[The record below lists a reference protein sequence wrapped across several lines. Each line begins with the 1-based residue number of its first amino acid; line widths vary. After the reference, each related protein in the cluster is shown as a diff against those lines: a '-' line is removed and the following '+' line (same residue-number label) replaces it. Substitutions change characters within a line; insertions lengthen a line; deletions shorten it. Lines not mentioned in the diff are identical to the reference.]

1 MFQISILINI
11 IGVIS
16 GSYLEAESN
25 YRKPKLERNNIVN
38 KGLWVRNVEKRP
50 TGGAFIFRAN
60 SLDVDT
66 LLQGNNDV
74 FSENSP
80 FISSY
85 VERNKRSA
93 YREQSQPFRESMKK
107 CSGAKEC
114 TTDDVLIQSNL
125 INKLKPAFF
134 NDFPYEF
141 AIVIS
146 DVPPNADVNNMSKRK
161 TEEQAPVIN
170 QSDTSTVGANIEVN
184 VTNKTINL
192 KRSMSDFYDF
202 QDVKKVEI
210 TETLNDTDDGDN
222 KIDRSVF
229 DKEKDIVWHQT
240 APVNV
245 YQVLPKNKE
254 IKDRP
259 ISERGIMKVLS
270 MLTKTFKKIMK
281 QHNEIKNIH
290 KRLESL
296 NDEVETKIDHF
307 NKKFVGIDSKYDEI
321 LKVNLELIK
330 LEGKLKSKEQHFN
343 DRDREFSKNL
353 LDFENQQRKFLAQQK
368 QFYGVQK
375 TMLEENEKINLK
387 QNIVTKTQSEISQRQ
402 NNFWRLLKKMQI
414 TNANIK
420 PHGMLN
426 IGISKP
432 QFKEQNKTSFV
443 TTTQKAVATESVK
456 INLLSIP
463 EKTPLQN
470 HDKLILDDKDKQNID
485 DLIYKYYFNNTFIDD
500 VMKNKILA
508 SFASEKRAIKKK
520 NKRNNIIDKKT
531 TILLPVDSI
540 SGRDLNNKHAQ
551 RDKRWIRYLK
561 SKDGRKNLVKSTT
574 KAPMQTTF
582 ASDLKDS
589 KLNKLNPFIIM
600 ATSFCNEIGQNGSTQ
615 ILSWC
620 IEKALRR
627 LQIMNLKFEEQLNLA
642 TEANKRVT
650 EVDKVHVFTTSKEK
664 STPFN
669 TVAPVEETTQ
679 HTQSSLA
686 TKSSIVMY
694 FPDNEELESNLKQYE
709 LVQDNEGTVYFD
721 GSLHSSDI
729 ARISNP
735 DDMDSEGFSDIMP
748 GLDSNSKVELDPRA
762 LDLQALRRANVRR
775 INERIINMKMV

>member
-1 MFQISILINI
+1 MFKISILINI

-93 YREQSQPFRESMKK
+93 YRKQRQPFRESMKK
-107 CSGAKEC
+107 CSGATEC

-134 NDFPYEF
+134 NDFPYDF

-146 DVPPNADVNNMSKRK
+146 DVPPNADINNMSKRK
-161 TEEQAPVIN
+161 TEEQAPLIN
-170 QSDTSTVGANIEVN
+170 QSNTSTVGANIEVN
-184 VTNKTINL
+184 KTINQ
-192 KRSMSDFYDF
+192 KRSMSNFYDF

-210 TETLNDTDDGDN
+210 TETLNDTDDGDS

-290 KRLESL
+290 RRLESL
-296 NDEVETKIDHF
+296 NGEVEKKIDDF

-330 LEGKLKSKEQHFN
+330 LEEKLKSEEQHFN
-343 DRDREFSKNL
+343 DRDRGFSKNL

-375 TMLEENEKINLK
+375 IMLEANEKINLK
-387 QNIVTKTQSEISQRQ
+387 QNIITKTQSEISQKQ
-402 NNFWRLLKKMQI
+402 NNFWRLLKKMQL
-414 TNANIK
+414 TNANTK

-426 IGISKP
+426 IGITKP
-432 QFKEQNKTSFV
+432 IFKKQNKTSIV

-485 DLIYKYYFNNTFIDD
+485 DLIYKYYFNNTFIDN
-500 VMKNKILA
+500 VMKSKILA
-508 SFASEKRAIKKK
+508 SFAAEKRAIKKK

-540 SGRDLNNKHAQ
+540 SGKDLINKHAQ

-561 SKDGRKNLVKSTT
+561 SNNGRKNIMMPTT
-574 KAPMQTTF
+574 KAPIQTTI
-582 ASDLKDS
+582 DVQGS

-627 LQIMNLKFEEQLNLA
+627 LQIMNLKFEEQLNPA
-642 TEANKRVT
+642 TEVNKGVT
-650 EVDKVHVFTTSKEK
+650 QVDKVHIFTTTKEK
-664 STPFN
+664 STQSN
-669 TVAPVEETTQ
+669 TVAPVEQTTQ
-679 HTQSSLA
+679 QTQSSLA

-735 DDMDSEGFSDIMP
+735 DIDSEGFSDIMP

>member
-1 MFQISILINI
+1 MFKISILINI

-38 KGLWVRNVEKRP
+38 KGLWVRNAEKRP
-50 TGGAFIFRAN
+50 TGGTFIFRAN
-60 SLDVDT
+60 SLDADT

-93 YREQSQPFRESMKK
+93 YRKQSQPFRENMKK
-107 CSGAKEC
+107 CSGETEC

-125 INKLKPAFF
+125 INKLKPDLF
-134 NDFPYEF
+134 NYFPYEF

-146 DVPPNADVNNMSKRK
+146 DVPANSDVNNVSKRK
-161 TEEQAPVIN
+161 TEEQAPVNN
-170 QSDTSTVGANIEVN
+170 QSDTITVE
-184 VTNKTINL
+184 NKTINQ

-210 TETLNDTDDGDN
+210 TETLNDTDDGNN

-254 IKDRP
+254 IKHKP

-296 NDEVETKIDHF
+296 NDEVEKKIDHF

-330 LEGKLKSKEQHFN
+330 LEEKLQSKEQYFN
-343 DRDREFSKNL
+343 DRDRGFSKKL

-387 QNIVTKTQSEISQRQ
+387 QNMITKTQSEISQRQ

-414 TNANIK
+414 SNANIK
-420 PHGMLN
+420 SHGMLN
-426 IGISKP
+426 IGITKP
-432 QFKEQNKTSFV
+432 LFKEQNKTSIV
-443 TTTQKAVATESVK
+443 TTTQNAVGTESVK

-508 SFASEKRAIKKK
+508 SFAAEKRAIKKK

-540 SGRDLNNKHAQ
+540 SSRDLINKHAQ

-561 SKDGRKNLVKSTT
+561 GNKGRKNILSSTT
-574 KAPMQTTF
+574 KAPIQTTIS
-582 ASDLKDS
+582 SDLKDS
-589 KLNKLNPFIIM
+589 KLNKFNPFIIM

-627 LQIMNLKFEEQLNLA
+627 LQVMNLKFEEQLNLA
-642 TEANKRVT
+642 PQTNKGVT
-650 EVDKVHVFTTSKEK
+650 EVDNAHVFTTPKEQF
-664 STPFN
+664 TPSI
-669 TVAPVEETTQ
+669 TAAPVEETTQ

-729 ARISNP
+729 ARISHP

-748 GLDSNSKVELDPRA
+748 GLDSNSKVEVDPRA

>member
-1 MFQISILINI
+1 MFKISILINI

-93 YREQSQPFRESMKK
+93 YRKQRQPFRESMKK
-107 CSGAKEC
+107 CSGATEC

-134 NDFPYEF
+134 NDFPYDF

-146 DVPPNADVNNMSKRK
+146 DVPPNADINNMSKRK
-161 TEEQAPVIN
+161 TEEQAPLIN
-170 QSDTSTVGANIEVN
+170 QSNTSTVGANIEVN
-184 VTNKTINL
+184 KTINQ
-192 KRSMSDFYDF
+192 KRSMSNFYDF

-210 TETLNDTDDGDN
+210 TETLNDTDDGDS

-290 KRLESL
+290 RRLESL
-296 NDEVETKIDHF
+296 NGEVEKKIDDF

-330 LEGKLKSKEQHFN
+330 LEEKLKSEEQHFN
-343 DRDREFSKNL
+343 ERDRGFSKNL

-375 TMLEENEKINLK
+375 IMLEANEKINLK
-387 QNIVTKTQSEISQRQ
+387 QNIITKTQSEISQKQ
-402 NNFWRLLKKMQI
+402 NNFWRLLKKMQL
-414 TNANIK
+414 TNANTK

-426 IGISKP
+426 IGITKP
-432 QFKEQNKTSFV
+432 IFKKQNKTSIV

-485 DLIYKYYFNNTFIDD
+485 DLIYKYYFNNTFIDN
-500 VMKNKILA
+500 VMKSKILA
-508 SFASEKRAIKKK
+508 SFAAEKRAIKKK

-540 SGRDLNNKHAQ
+540 SGRDLINKHAQ

-561 SKDGRKNLVKSTT
+561 SNNGRKNIIMPTT
-574 KAPMQTTF
+574 KAPIQTTI
-582 ASDLKDS
+582 DVQGS

-615 ILSWC
+615 ILNWC

-627 LQIMNLKFEEQLNLA
+627 LQIMNLKFEEQLNPA
-642 TEANKRVT
+642 TEVNKGVT
-650 EVDKVHVFTTSKEK
+650 EVDKVHSFTTTKEK
-664 STPFN
+664 STQSN
-669 TVAPVEETTQ
+669 TVAPVEQTTQ
-679 HTQSSLA
+679 QTQSSLA

-694 FPDNEELESNLKQYE
+694 FPDNEELESNLKQY
-709 LVQDNEGTVYFD
+709 
-721 GSLHSSDI
+721 DI
-729 ARISNP
+729 
-735 DDMDSEGFSDIMP
+735 DSEGFSDIMP

-775 INERIINMKMV
+775 YEQ